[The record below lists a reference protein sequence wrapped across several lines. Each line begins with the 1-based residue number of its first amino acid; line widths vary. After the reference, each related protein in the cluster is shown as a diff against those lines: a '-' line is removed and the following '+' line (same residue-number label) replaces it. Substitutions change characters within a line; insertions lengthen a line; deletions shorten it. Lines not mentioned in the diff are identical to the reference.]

1 LTPPRQSAH
10 GVGRSAVIDQ
20 CCIRHDEPALR
31 SACVTGSK
39 IMIFFG
45 FVQDQRDS
53 AAARGDLGAGVL
65 CSKQQQKQAL

>member
-1 LTPPRQSAH
+1 
-10 GVGRSAVIDQ
+10 VIDQ

-31 SACVTGSK
+31 RARLAGST

-53 AAARGDLGAGVL
+53 AAARGELGAGVV